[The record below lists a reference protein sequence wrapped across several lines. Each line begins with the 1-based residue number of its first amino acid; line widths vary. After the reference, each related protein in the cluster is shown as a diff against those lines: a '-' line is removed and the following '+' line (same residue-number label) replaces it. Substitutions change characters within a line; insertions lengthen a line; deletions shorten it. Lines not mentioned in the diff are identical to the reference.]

1 MTVEVAFTQMK
12 RACVLVIL
20 SRGAVS
26 VCLPVCM
33 WVEDGDGT
41 VVVVAVFWVL
51 PTDTTCL
58 GIIMQHLCCACC
70 VCIRRVFCVCACL
83 EDSVHFP
90 ILSISLVVTRAA
102 RNSVHEH
109 CWLVLPGR

>member
-1 MTVEVAFTQMK
+1 MTVEVAFTHMK

-41 VVVVAVFWVL
+41 VVVVAVF
-51 PTDTTCL
+51 L
-58 GIIMQHLCCACC
+58 GA
-70 VCIRRVFCVCACL
+70 
-83 EDSVHFP
+83 S
-90 ILSISLVVTRAA
+90 
-102 RNSVHEH
+102 N
-109 CWLVLPGR
+109 